1 MYLFAPVSTS
11 LCQRY
16 GCRVTTLI
24 GALFCIIGLVASS
37 FCTSLP
43 PLYFTYGIVW
53 GLGVSVSYFPT
64 FVIVSKYFKTRLSL
78 ATGIITAG
86 GAIGGIILSPSLR
99 VLFLKLGVR
108 YTFIALGAI
117 SFLLILCAFVF
128 RPVRTATLVQRR
140 KTFDCTIFRNKSYLV
155 YAFSTS
161 VFMLGYLV
169 PYVHLVSIQHLV
181 P

>member
-1 MYLFAPVSTS
+1 M
-11 LCQRY
+11 
-16 GCRVTTLI
+16 
-24 GALFCIIGLVASS
+24 
-37 FCTSLP
+37 
-43 PLYFTYGIVW
+43 
-53 GLGVSVSYFPT
+53 SYFPT

-78 ATGIITAG
+78 ANGIITAG

-99 VLFLKLGVR
+99 VLFLKLGVHH
-108 YTFIALGAI
+108 TFIALGAL

-140 KTFDCTIFRNKSYLV
+140 KTFDCTILRNKSYLV